1 MRSNITIGATLLSL
15 VGLADSFRVP
25 RCDLDNT
32 SSDNRGACDV
42 HKDVS
47 VILGA
52 KKTCEVRTLIRGVSP
67 MAMVRATRVMG
78 HIMTSHTS

>member
-1 MRSNITIGATLLSL
+1 MRSNITIGATLVSL

-32 SSDNRGACDV
+32 NSDNRGARDV

-52 KKTCEVRTLIRGVSP
+52 KKTCEVGTPNRGVSP
-67 MAMVRATRVMG
+67 MAMVRAKRVVG
-78 HIMTSHTS
+78 HIMTNHTS